1 MKEGSEEIIRNAT
14 NVIGSTNNLIKGV
27 MDENRKDIIFWQKR
41 INNWVRF
48 LNNRVERYLKKTE
61 KEEEKVPF

>member
-1 MKEGSEEIIRNAT
+1 MKEGSEEIIRDAT
-14 NVIGSTNNLIKGV
+14 NVIGSANDLIKEV
-27 MDENRKDIIFWQKR
+27 MDEDRKNIIFWQKS

-48 LNNRVERYLKKTE
+48 LNKRVNRYLKKTE